1 MKSIKDIE
9 IKEGEKIFLRVDYNV
24 PLKEGKVADDTRIK
38 RTLPTIEYLIERK
51 PILILC
57 SHLGRPKGKFVPE
70 LSLKPVAERL
80 SEILNKEVH
89 FIGEICGEN
98 VIKKINS
105 LKEGEIL
112 LLENVRFHPG
122 ETKDDEEFA
131 KELRKLADTYV
142 NDAFGACH
150 RKHTSVHSVAKFFE
164 KKAAGFLL
172 FEETKNLRKVR
183 ENPERPAIAILGG
196 AKIDDKIGIIEGLL
210 EVMDKILIGGG
221 MMFTFWKAKG
231 KSIGKSILTEEYLE
245 KAKEL
250 LKNEKI
256 IIAEDALCAESL
268 ESEKLWNLEEI
279 PENMAG
285 YDIGEKSIEKFKSEI
300 KTAKTIFWNGPMG
313 VFENEKFK
321 KGSFEIAKMIAE
333 MKEKGAF
340 SLAGGGETI
349 AVIKNAGVKE
359 KFSYI
364 STGGGASLEFMEK
377 GTLPGI
383 EALEK

>member
-1 MKSIKDIE
+1 II
-9 IKEGEKIFLRVDYNV
+9 
-24 PLKEGKVADDTRIK
+24 
-38 RTLPTIEYLIERK
+38 
-51 PILILC
+51 
-57 SHLGRPKGKFVPE
+57 
-70 LSLKPVAERL
+70 
-80 SEILNKEVH
+80 
-89 FIGEICGEN
+89 
-98 VIKKINS
+98 
-105 LKEGEIL
+105 
-112 LLENVRFHPG
+112 LLENIRFHPG

-150 RKHTSVHSVAKFFE
+150 RKHTSVHSLAKFFE

-231 KSIGKSILTEEYLE
+231 KNIGKSIFTEEYVE

-256 IIAEDALCAESL
+256 IVAEDALCAENL
-268 ESEKLWNLEEI
+268 ESEEVKNLEEI

-285 YDIGEKSIEKFKSEI
+285 YDIGEKSIERFKNEI
-300 KTAKTIFWNGPMG
+300 KNAKTIFWNGPMG

-321 KGSFEIAKMIAE
+321 KGSFEIAKMIVKITE
-333 MKEKGAF
+333 EGAF

-349 AVIKNAGVKE
+349 SVIKNAGVRE

-383 EALEK
+383 EALEE

>member
-38 RTLPTIEYLIERK
+38 RTFPTIEYLLERK

-57 SHLGRPKGKFVPE
+57 SHLGRPKGKVVPE

-89 FIGEICGEN
+89 FSEEIVGEN

-105 LKEGEIL
+105 LKPGEII

-150 RKHTSVHSVAKFFE
+150 RKHTSVHSLAKFFE

-172 FEETKNLRKVR
+172 FEETKNLRRVR
-183 ENPERPAIAILGG
+183 ENPERPAIAVLGG

-231 KSIGKSILTEEYLE
+231 KNIGKSIFTEEYVE

-256 IIAEDALCAESL
+256 IVAEDALCAENL
-268 ESEKLWNLEEI
+268 ESEEVKNLEEI
-279 PENMAG
+279 
-285 YDIGEKSIEKFKSEI
+285 
-300 KTAKTIFWNGPMG
+300 
-313 VFENEKFK
+313 
-321 KGSFEIAKMIAE
+321 
-333 MKEKGAF
+333 
-340 SLAGGGETI
+340 
-349 AVIKNAGVKE
+349 
-359 KFSYI
+359 
-364 STGGGASLEFMEK
+364 
-377 GTLPGI
+377 
-383 EALEK
+383 

>member
-1 MKSIKDIE
+1 MKSIKNIE

-38 RTLPTIEYLIERK
+38 RTLPTIEYLLERK

-57 SHLGRPKGKFVPE
+57 SHLGRPKGKVVPE

-89 FIGEICGEN
+89 FSEEIVGEN

-105 LKEGEIL
+105 LKPGEII
-112 LLENVRFHPG
+112 LLENIRFHPG

-150 RKHTSVHSVAKFFE
+150 RKHTSVHSLAKFFE

-231 KSIGKSILTEEYLE
+231 KNIGKSIFTEEYVE

-256 IIAEDALCAESL
+256 IVAEDALCAENL
-268 ESEKLWNLEEI
+268 ESEEVKNLEEI

-285 YDIGEKSIEKFKSEI
+285 YDIGEKSIERFKNEI
-300 KTAKTIFWNGPMG
+300 KNAKTIFWNGPMG

-321 KGSFEIAKMIAE
+321 KGSFEIAKMIVKITE
-333 MKEKGAF
+333 EGAF

-349 AVIKNAGVKE
+349 SVIKNAGVRE

-383 EALEK
+383 EALEE

>member
-38 RTLPTIEYLIERK
+38 RTLPTIEYLLERK

-57 SHLGRPKGKFVPE
+57 SHLGRPKGKVVPE

-89 FIGEICGEN
+89 FSEEIVGEN

-105 LKEGEIL
+105 LKPGEII
-112 LLENVRFHPG
+112 LLENIRFHPG

-150 RKHTSVHSVAKFFE
+150 RKHTSVHSLAKFFE

-172 FEETKNLRKVR
+172 FEETKNLRRVR

-231 KSIGKSILTEEYLE
+231 KNTGKSIFTEEYVE

-256 IIAEDALCAESL
+256 IVAEDALCAENL
-268 ESEKLWNLEEI
+268 ESEEVKNLEEI

-285 YDIGEKSIEKFKSEI
+285 YDIGEKSIERFKNEI
-300 KTAKTIFWNGPMG
+300 KNAKTIFWNGPMG

-321 KGSFEIAKMIAE
+321 KGSFEIAKMIAKITE
-333 MKEKGAF
+333 EGAF

-349 AVIKNAGVKE
+349 SVIKNAGVRE

-383 EALEK
+383 EALEE

>member
-1 MKSIKDIE
+1 MKSIKNIE

-38 RTLPTIEYLIERK
+38 RTLPTIEYLLERK

-57 SHLGRPKGKFVPE
+57 SHLGRPKGKVVPE

-89 FIGEICGEN
+89 FSEEIVGEN

-105 LKEGEIL
+105 LKPGEII
-112 LLENVRFHPG
+112 LLENIRFHPG

-150 RKHTSVHSVAKFFE
+150 RKHTSVHSLAKFFE

-172 FEETKNLRKVR
+172 FEETKNLRRVR

-231 KSIGKSILTEEYLE
+231 KNTGKSIFTEEYVE

-256 IIAEDALCAESL
+256 IVAEDALCAENL
-268 ESEKLWNLEEI
+268 ESEEVKNLEEI

-285 YDIGEKSIEKFKSEI
+285 YDIGEKSIERFKNEI
-300 KTAKTIFWNGPMG
+300 KNAKTIFWNGPMG

-321 KGSFEIAKMIAE
+321 KGSFEIAKMIAKITE
-333 MKEKGAF
+333 EGAF

-349 AVIKNAGVKE
+349 SVIKNAGVRE

-383 EALEK
+383 EALEE

>member
-1 MKSIKDIE
+1 MKSIKNIE

-38 RTLPTIEYLIERK
+38 RTLPTIEYLLERK

-57 SHLGRPKGKFVPE
+57 SHLGRPKGKVVPE

-89 FIGEICGEN
+89 FSEEIVGEN

-105 LKEGEIL
+105 LKPGEII
-112 LLENVRFHPG
+112 LLENIRFHPG

-150 RKHTSVHSVAKFFE
+150 RKHTSVHSLAKFFE

-231 KSIGKSILTEEYLE
+231 KNTGKSIFTEEYVE

-256 IIAEDALCAESL
+256 IVAEDALCAENL
-268 ESEKLWNLEEI
+268 ESEEVKNLEEI

-285 YDIGEKSIEKFKSEI
+285 YDIGEKSIERFKNEI
-300 KTAKTIFWNGPMG
+300 KNAKTIFWNGPMG

-321 KGSFEIAKMIAE
+321 KGSFEIAKMIAKITE
-333 MKEKGAF
+333 EGAF

-349 AVIKNAGVKE
+349 SVIKNAGVRE

-383 EALEK
+383 EALEE

>member
-38 RTLPTIEYLIERK
+38 RTFPTIEYLLERK

-57 SHLGRPKGKFVPE
+57 SHLGRPKGKVVPE

-89 FIGEICGEN
+89 FSEEIVGEN

-105 LKEGEIL
+105 LKPGEII
-112 LLENVRFHPG
+112 LLENIRFHPG

-150 RKHTSVHSVAKFFE
+150 RKHTSVHSLAKFFE

-172 FEETKNLRKVR
+172 FEETKNLRRVR
-183 ENPERPAIAILGG
+183 ENPERPAIAVLGG

-231 KSIGKSILTEEYLE
+231 KNIGKSIFTEEYVE

-256 IIAEDALCAESL
+256 IVAEDALCAENL
-268 ESEKLWNLEEI
+268 ESEEVKNLEEI

-285 YDIGEKSIEKFKSEI
+285 YDIGEKSIERFKNEI
-300 KTAKTIFWNGPMG
+300 KNAKTIFWNGPMG

-321 KGSFEIAKMIAE
+321 KGSFEIAKMIVKITE
-333 MKEKGAF
+333 EGAF

-349 AVIKNAGVKE
+349 SVIKNAGVRE

-383 EALEK
+383 EALEE

>member
-24 PLKEGKVADDTRIK
+24 PLKEGKVADDTRIR
-38 RTLPTIEYLIERK
+38 RTLPTIEYLLERK

-57 SHLGRPKGKFVPE
+57 SHLGRPKGKIVPE
-70 LSLKPVAERL
+70 LSLKPVAEKL

-89 FIGEICGEN
+89 FSEEIVGEN

-105 LKEGEIL
+105 LKPGDII

-150 RKHTSVHSVAKFFE
+150 RKHTSVHSLAKFFE

-172 FEETKNLRKVR
+172 FEETKNLRRVR

-196 AKIDDKIGIIEGLL
+196 AKIEDKIGIIEGLL

-231 KSIGKSILTEEYLE
+231 KSIGKSIFTEEYVE

-256 IIAEDALCAESL
+256 TLAEDALCAESL
-268 ESEKLWNLEEI
+268 ESEEIKNLEEI

-285 YDIGEKSIEKFKSEI
+285 YDIGEKSIEKFKNEI
-300 KTAKTIFWNGPMG
+300 KKAKTIFWNGPMG

-321 KGSFEIAKMIAE
+321 RGSFEIAKMIAE
-333 MKEKGAF
+333 KTKEDSF

-349 AVIKNAGVKE
+349 SVIKNAGVKE
-359 KFSYI
+359 NFSYI

>member
-1 MKSIKDIE
+1 MKSVKDIE

-38 RTLPTIEYLIERK
+38 RTIPTLEYLLEKK

-57 SHLGRPKGKFVPE
+57 SHLGRPKGKVVPE

-80 SEILNKEVH
+80 SEILGKQVN
-89 FIGEICGEN
+89 FSGEIIGEN
-98 VIKKINS
+98 VINRISS
-105 LKEGEIL
+105 LKPGDVL
-112 LLENVRFHPG
+112 LLENIRFHPG
-122 ETKDDEEFA
+122 ETKDDEELA
-131 KELRKLADTYV
+131 KNLKNLADTYV

-150 RKHTSVHSVAKFFE
+150 RKHASVHSLPRFFD

-172 FEETKNLRKVR
+172 FEEIKNLKKVR

-196 AKIDDKIGIIEGLL
+196 AKIEDKAGIIEGLL
-210 EVMDKILIGGG
+210 EIMDKILVGGG
-221 MMFTFWKAKG
+221 MMFTFWKAMG
-231 KSIGKSILTEEYLE
+231 KSTGKSLLTEDFIQ

-250 LKNEKI
+250 IETGKI
-256 IIAEDALCAESL
+256 IVAEDALCAESL
-268 ESEKLWNLEEI
+268 ESKDAKNLSKI

-285 YDIGEKSIEKFKSEI
+285 YDIGENSIERFKKEI
-300 KTAKTIFWNGPMG
+300 FSAKTIFWNGPMG
-313 VFENEKFK
+313 VFENNNFK
-321 KGSFEIAKMIAE
+321 KGSMEIAKSIAE
-333 MKEKGAF
+333 ATEKGAF
-340 SLAGGGETI
+340 SLAGGGETVS
-349 AVIKNAGVKE
+349 AIKLAGVKE

-383 EALEK
+383 EALT

>member
-1 MKSIKDIE
+1 MKSVKDIE

-24 PLKEGKVADDTRIK
+24 PLKEGKVADDTRIR
-38 RTLPTIEYLIERK
+38 RTLPTIEYLLERK

-57 SHLGRPKGKFVPE
+57 SHLGRPKGKLVPE

-80 SEILNKEVH
+80 SEILNKKVH
-89 FIGEICGEN
+89 FLEEICGEN

-105 LKEGEIL
+105 LKKGEII

-150 RKHTSVHSVAKFFE
+150 RKHTSVHSLAKFFE

-196 AKIDDKIGIIEGLL
+196 AKIGDKIGIIEGLL
-210 EVMDKILIGGG
+210 EVMDRILIGGG

-250 LKNEKI
+250 LENKKI
-256 IIAEDALCAESL
+256 IVAEDTLCAESL
-268 ESEKLWNLEEI
+268 ESEEVRNLEEV

-285 YDIGEKSIEKFKSEI
+285 YDIGEKSIEKFKNEI
-300 KTAKTIFWNGPMG
+300 KTVKTIFWNGPMG
-313 VFENEKFK
+313 VFENERFK
-321 KGSFEIAKMIAE
+321 KGSFEIAKMIGE
-333 MKEKGAF
+333 VTEKGAF

>member
-38 RTLPTIEYLIERK
+38 RTLPTIEYLLERK

-57 SHLGRPKGKFVPE
+57 SHLGRPKGKVVPE

-89 FIGEICGEN
+89 FSEEIVGEN

-105 LKEGEIL
+105 LKPGEII

-150 RKHTSVHSVAKFFE
+150 RKHTSVHSLAKFFE

-172 FEETKNLRKVR
+172 FEETKNLRRVR
-183 ENPERPAIAILGG
+183 ENPERPAIAVLGG

-231 KSIGKSILTEEYLE
+231 KNIGKSIFTEEYVE

-256 IIAEDALCAESL
+256 IVAEDALCAENL
-268 ESEKLWNLEEI
+268 ESEEVKNLEEI

-285 YDIGEKSIEKFKSEI
+285 YDIGEKSIERFKNEI
-300 KTAKTIFWNGPMG
+300 KNAKTIFWNGPMG

-321 KGSFEIAKMIAE
+321 KGSFEIAKMIAKITE
-333 MKEKGAF
+333 EGAF

-349 AVIKNAGVKE
+349 SVIKNAEVRE

-383 EALEK
+383 EALEE